1 MKIDITPNELKSII
15 TAYKKELTELNIRY
29 SELEEGY
36 SKLNEG
42 HYGIITYMKM
52 REENQKKRIK
62 VSKRMFKIEPRMKCL
77 RKLYKDLLNGVR
89 TSDFVEGCNGVRN
102 YCKLNDLSEE
112 DVAELLD
119 ELESQGRI

>member
-15 TAYKKELTELNIRY
+15 TAYEKELANLDKRY
-29 SELEEGY
+29 SVLEEGY
-36 SKLNEG
+36 
-42 HYGIITYMKM
+42 YDYMTYMEM
-52 REENQKKRIK
+52 REQNKKERIDI
-62 VSKRMFKIEPRMKCL
+62 SKRMFKIEPRMKCL
-77 RKLYKDLLNGVR
+77 RKVYKDLLNDIR
-89 TSDFVEGCNGVRN
+89 TADFVKGCNGVRN

>member
-15 TAYKKELTELNIRY
+15 TLYEKELTELDIRY
-29 SELEEGY
+29 SKLEEGY
-36 SKLNEG
+36 
-42 HYGIITYMKM
+42 YDYMTYMEM
-52 REENQKKRIK
+52 REENKKERIK

-89 TSDFVEGCNGVRN
+89 TADFIKGCNGVRN
-102 YCKLNDLSEE
+102 YCELNDLSEE

-119 ELESQGRI
+119 EIESHKES

>member
-15 TAYKKELTELNIRY
+15 TAYEKELTELDIRY

-36 SKLNEG
+36 YDYML
-42 HYGIITYMKM
+42 YMKM
-52 REENQKKRIK
+52 REENKKERIK

-77 RKLYKDLLNGVR
+77 RKLYKDLLNGMR
-89 TSDFVEGCNGVRN
+89 TADFVKGCNGVRN
-102 YCKLNDLSEE
+102 YGKLNDLSEE

-119 ELESQGRI
+119 ELKSQGWF

>member
-15 TAYKKELTELNIRY
+15 TAYEKELIELDKRY
-29 SELEEGY
+29 SVLEEGY
-36 SKLNEG
+36 
-42 HYGIITYMKM
+42 YDYITYMEM
-52 REENQKKRIK
+52 REENKKERIDI
-62 VSKRMFKIEPRMKCL
+62 SKRMFKIEPRLKCL
-77 RKLYKDLLNGVR
+77 RKLYKDLLNGIR
-89 TSDFVEGCNGVRN
+89 TSDFVKGCNGVRN